1 MNKSLSKIFSLDGP
15 WGQAPGGGSNKPG
28 GPINPESIDD
38 LLKDLKNKYSKDSTD
53 IKRS

>member
-15 WGQAPGGGSNKPG
+15 WGQTPGGGSNKPG

-38 LLKDLKNKYSKDSTD
+38 LLKDLKNKYNFYHH
-53 IKRS
+53 